1 MRKLERDFISKT
13 SSGKFQVKSHSGKVL
28 GTHPTRAAALK
39 QLRAVEYS
47 KAHDEMSAR
56 IGDDPARMGA
66 LELPGATEEM
76 YLGRNPLDSFSPK
89 ESNVENQIQPH
100 ELPATLYNQNKGEP
114 KITEGDRYLKVE
126 EPAGGPAIDALDAF
140 SPKESNVENVIQPH
154 ELPERRSNPH
164 HAADPLQYGPDNTL
178 AEGEHYLRA
187 EEPAGGPAVDSEDDE
202 EEEDAYDVSPET
214 LKWREKQEPG
224 SIMHPA
230 TFKAIKKAAK
240 AAGAKDPEAVAGA
253 AYWATVKAKHKKAKG
268 EADEESLVPHEE
280 LKAPFEPGGNGD
292 PSPNPSARQTIGST
306 KSVTIAGGANIS
318 QPEEY
323 RTIDE
328 GDPNQYE
335 MLSTARKAPDL
346 NEATEPDYFEYVP
359 PSSGPDDRK
368 QRWQDPAG
376 DDDWLRSI
384 GVIGAHPNMGGSKL

>member
-114 KITEGDRYLKVE
+114 KITEGERYLK
-126 EPAGGPAIDALDAF
+126 
-140 SPKESNVENVIQPH
+140 
-154 ELPERRSNPH
+154 
-164 HAADPLQYGPDNTL
+164 
-178 AEGEHYLRA
+178 A

-240 AAGAKDPEAVAGA
+240 AAGAKDPEAVAGS

-280 LKAPFEPGGNGD
+280 LKAPFEPGRNGD

>member
-1 MRKLERDFISKT
+1 
-13 SSGKFQVKSHSGKVL
+13 
-28 GTHPTRAAALK
+28 
-39 QLRAVEYS
+39 
-47 KAHDEMSAR
+47 
-56 IGDDPARMGA
+56 
-66 LELPGATEEM
+66 
-76 YLGRNPLDSFSPK
+76 
-89 ESNVENQIQPH
+89 
-100 ELPATLYNQNKGEP
+100 
-114 KITEGDRYLKVE
+114 
-126 EPAGGPAIDALDAF
+126 
-140 SPKESNVENVIQPH
+140 
-154 ELPERRSNPH
+154 
-164 HAADPLQYGPDNTL
+164 
-178 AEGEHYLRA
+178 
-187 EEPAGGPAVDSEDDE
+187 
-202 EEEDAYDVSPET
+202 
-214 LKWREKQEPG
+214 
-224 SIMHPA
+224 MHPA

>member
-1 MRKLERDFISKT
+1 MSFLSGGATRIMPQTLCSTVRITRWRKVSATSKPKSPRVDPRLIQTMRRKRKTPKT
-13 SSGKFQVKSHSGKVL
+13 SHPKRSSG
-28 GTHPTRAAALK
+28 
-39 QLRAVEYS
+39 
-47 KAHDEMSAR
+47 
-56 IGDDPARMGA
+56 
-66 LELPGATEEM
+66 
-76 YLGRNPLDSFSPK
+76 
-89 ESNVENQIQPH
+89 
-100 ELPATLYNQNKGEP
+100 
-114 KITEGDRYLKVE
+114 
-126 EPAGGPAIDALDAF
+126 
-140 SPKESNVENVIQPH
+140 
-154 ELPERRSNPH
+154 ER
-164 HAADPLQYGPDNTL
+164 
-178 AEGEHYLRA
+178 
-187 EEPAGGPAVDSEDDE
+187 
-202 EEEDAYDVSPET
+202 
-214 LKWREKQEPG
+214 
-224 SIMHPA
+224 IMHPA

-328 GDPNQYE
+328 GEPNPYE

-346 NEATEPDYFEYVP
+346 NAATEPDYFEYVP